1 MNLPLRHATSAADTI
16 RFDILVSDGFVL
28 TELAGVAEPIRILNR
43 VTLCDAVSFRYLSRH
58 GGRISCRAGLEVDTD
73 PVPAKP
79 DSDYLVIIGN
89 TNPAAPGLSV
99 QDIIRRYTHRGAK
112 VVLLAEAASRHIA
125 ETTRDSPHTT
135 HWENSTVLG
144 ETPVSFDPKFALAV
158 EDGAILTCA
167 GMGATVDLILS
178 LLTRHVPTAKVM
190 AVAGILLHDRI
201 RDFATRQPIGG
212 PTVNATGDRDL
223 DSAIELMQANTEEPI
238 PINELVALLGLSNRS
253 LERKFKQRLGTTPH
267 QFYRALRLN
276 KANNLLLN
284 TSMSI
289 QEIGIACGFLGG
301 FSGPFKVMF
310 GITPQ
315 QVRAQRTRHG

>member
-1 MNLPLRHATSAADTI
+1 MNQPLRHASAAVETI
-16 RFDILVSDGFVL
+16 CFDILVSDGFVL
-28 TELAGVAEPIRILNR
+28 TELAGVVEPLRIMNR
-43 VTLCDAVSFRYLSRH
+43 VTLSDGFAYRYLSRH
-58 GGRISCRAGLEVDTD
+58 GGPVACRAGITLDTT
-73 PVPAKP
+73 PVPDKP
-79 DSDYLVIIGN
+79 DADYLVVIGN
-89 TNPAAPGLSV
+89 TDPAAPGLSV
-99 QDIIRRYTHRGAK
+99 QDILRRYTHRGAK
-112 VVLLAEAASRHIA
+112 VALLAEAASRHIS
-125 ETTRDSPHTT
+125 ETRPGSPHTT

-158 EDGAILTCA
+158 EDGAIVTCA

-178 LLTRHVPTAKVM
+178 LINRHAPTPKVM

-212 PTVNATGDRDL
+212 PTVTATGDRDL
-223 DSAIELMQANTEEPI
+223 DAAIELMQANTEEPI
-238 PINELVALLGLSNRS
+238 PIHELVSILGLSNRS
-253 LERKFKQRLGTTPH
+253 LERKFKQRLQTTPH

-301 FSGPFKVMF
+301 FSGPFKSMF
-310 GITPQ
+310 GVTPQ
-315 QVRAQRTRHG
+315 QVRAKNRQS

>member
-1 MNLPLRHATSAADTI
+1 MATDTI

-28 TELAGVAEPIRILNR
+28 MELAGIVEPLRIMNR
-43 VTLCDAVSFRYLSRH
+43 VTLNDRFTFRYLSRH
-58 GGRISCRAGLEVDTD
+58 GGPVACRAGITIDTERVA
-73 PVPAKP
+73 PKP
-79 DSDYLVIIGN
+79 EADYLVVVGN
-89 TNPAAPGLSV
+89 TDPAAPGLSV
-99 QDIIRRYTHRGAK
+99 QDIIRRYTHRDAK

-125 ETTRDSPHTT
+125 ESAGDSPHTT

-144 ETPVSFDPKFALAV
+144 EGHAPADPKFALAV
-158 EDGAILTCA
+158 EEGAILTCA
-167 GMGATVDLILS
+167 GMGATVDLTLA
-178 LLTRHVPTAKVM
+178 LLNRHAPAAKVM

-201 RDFATRQPIGG
+201 RDFATQQPIGG
-212 PTVNATGDRDL
+212 STVNSTGDRDL
-223 DSAIELMQANTEEPI
+223 DGAIELMQANTEEPI

-284 TSMSI
+284 TSLSI

-301 FSGPFKVMF
+301 FSGPFKAMF

-315 QVRAQRTRHG
+315 QVRTQKSRAT